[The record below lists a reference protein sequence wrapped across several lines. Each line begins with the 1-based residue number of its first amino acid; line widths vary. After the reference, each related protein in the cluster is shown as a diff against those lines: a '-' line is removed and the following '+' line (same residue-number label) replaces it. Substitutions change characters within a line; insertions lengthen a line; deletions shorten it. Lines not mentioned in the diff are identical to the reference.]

1 MDNPDALAAF
11 IREKHALGISRDE
24 IVSGVAE
31 HGGDAALVDR
41 VLDEQRVA
49 LEQAKKDEELIHRHL
64 LSQQSLTGALVAGGI
79 TAAAGAAVWAGIA
92 YVTEYQIGWIAI
104 ILGCV
109 VAWSVRRFGHG
120 LDARFRCIGLL
131 AALSG
136 IFFGNAF
143 TAVLFFSR
151 ELQAPLL
158 ESARLLGDM
167 QFYSL
172 IVESSTVMDGVFY
185 LIAAVCGWQGSC
197 IVVNDQTLAEHAKR
211 EEAARRA

>member
-1 MDNPDALAAF
+1 METSALAAF
-11 IREKHALGISRDE
+11 IREKHALGTNREE
-24 IVSGVAE
+24 IIASVAE
-31 HGGDAALVDR
+31 HGGDAALVDQ
-41 VLDEQRVA
+41 VLTEQRAA

-64 LSQQSLTGALVAGGI
+64 LSRQSLTGALVAGGL
-79 TAAAGAAVWAGIA
+79 TAAGGAGVWAGIA

-109 VAWSVRRFGHG
+109 VAWSVRRFGRG
-120 LDARFRCIGLL
+120 LDLRFRCIGLL
-131 AALSG
+131 AALAG
-136 IFFGNAF
+136 IFFGNAV
-143 TAVLFFSR
+143 TAVLVFSR
-151 ELQAPLL
+151 ELQVPLL
-158 ESARLLGDM
+158 EAARLLGDP

-185 LIAAVCGWQGSC
+185 LIAAACGWQGSC